1 MHTYRQTGPTE
12 WTVGFERQGVYVR
25 WRPIMVFATEAEAAG
40 YCAYLN
46 GGTAVT
52 APVRAVKTE
61 PKPEPNH

>member
-1 MHTYRQTGPTE
+1 
-12 WTVGFERQGVYVR
+12 
-25 WRPIMVFATEAEAAG
+25 MVFATEAEAAG